1 MRITVVQH
9 ALRAT
14 PAQDLEALVIAVGAA
29 VAGGAD
35 AVVLPD
41 VPAIADGPLA
51 DELWRRIADVA
62 SSVTVLLSR
71 PEGDGSPTAA
81 VTEVGALGRTALLSG
96 DACVDPEALAAVR
109 DEDPDVAVLM
119 PRSESEL
126 QAQAVLELAIGLST
140 SLCSLVIVADP
151 DGAGL
156 GDPGHGGSAVVHL
169 GEVLAEAMSG
179 DDMLAVEI
187 ELPAGPPEPRDA
199 LPEVPPVLLQRL
211 AAHRGRKIDV
221 GYPADLD

>member
-29 VAGGAD
+29 VAGEAD

-41 VPAIADGPLA
+41 VPAVADGPLA
-51 DELWRRIADVA
+51 HELWRRIADVA
-62 SSVTVLLSR
+62 PGVTVLLSR
-71 PEGDGSPTAA
+71 PDDGGSPTAA
-81 VTEVGALGRTALLSG
+81 VTEVGVLGRTALISG
-96 DACVDPEALAAVR
+96 DACVDPEALADVQGQG
-109 DEDPDVAVLM
+109 PDIAVLM

-140 SLCSLVIVADP
+140 SLCSLVVIADA
-151 DGAGL
+151 DGAEL

-169 GEVLAEAMSG
+169 GEVLAEAMPG
-179 DDMLAVEI
+179 DDALAVEI
-187 ELPAGPPEPRDA
+187 ELPLGPPEPRDA
-199 LPEVPPVLLQRL
+199 LPQVPPVLLQRL